1 MSTSTAENLTAQP
14 ADRLAGKY
22 LTFRL
27 DEASYGIRVL
37 QVREILR
44 PSGIVA
50 VPQLPPWIRGVI
62 NLRGRVIPVIDLR
75 VRLGL
80 PRAADTAQT
89 CIIVVEVRPP
99 GRPPR
104 AVGTLVDGVEE
115 VAQIAA
121 ADATDTP
128 EFGAQVDTAF
138 LLGMAKTK
146 GGVKSLLDLDRVLG
160 SE

>member
-99 GRPPR
+99 G
-104 AVGTLVDGVEE
+104 
-115 VAQIAA
+115 Q
-121 ADATDTP
+121 
-128 EFGAQVDTAF
+128 TASCC
-138 LLGMAKTK
+138 T
-146 GGVKSLLDLDRVLG
+146 
-160 SE
+160 